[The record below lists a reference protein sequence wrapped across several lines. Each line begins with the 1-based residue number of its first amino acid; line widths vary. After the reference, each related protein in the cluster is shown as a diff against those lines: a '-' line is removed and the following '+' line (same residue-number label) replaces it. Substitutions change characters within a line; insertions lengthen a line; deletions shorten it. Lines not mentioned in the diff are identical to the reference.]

1 VKELMLTPEEIED
14 AMNNAEAIFRQTHPH
29 SDPDDS
35 AILQWQSIAQAQ
47 LAKVLA
53 ALEPQHKAEVEKA
66 RKEGMKEVVEWIEK
80 ELLNVNYPAWYV
92 SSQDG
97 KKWQAFLKAKGI
109 EVEP

>member
-53 ALEPQHKAEVEKA
+53 AVLGELEDIRCNASGEYLPGVERLMRKLEVEK
-66 RKEGMKEVVEWIEK
+66 
-80 ELLNVNYPAWYV
+80 
-92 SSQDG
+92 
-97 KKWQAFLKAKGI
+97 
-109 EVEP
+109 